1 MSKYYLGIMCGTSLD
16 SIDISMIRC
25 HGDKI
30 KVMAFAEYRL
40 KNKIKEKINILK
52 TNANQEIINKNLELE
67 VTSLIASN
75 VIDFL
80 KKHKINKSL
89 ISAIGFAGITLNHSP
104 HLGKSTYL
112 GNPKKLS
119 SILSIPIIA
128 DFRQTDIDAGG
139 QGAPLTGFFHKYLN
153 DTMNSSIT
161 YINLGGFTNIS
172 IPKNRSMIS
181 YDTGPANYLIDLW
194 CREKFD
200 IEYDLDGGLA
210 SMGDVDTKLLKNM
223 LKESFFKKPPPKST
237 GFELFNLNWIEKHL
251 SKVSRPRDIDVLST
265 LTYLTILTV
274 SDEIKKYNI
283 KSGSIFIYGGG
294 AFNKLLVNGIL
305 DISNKKNLKLLKYG
319 IDEKNLEAT
328 AFAWFAF
335 ARNNQVE
342 FKKSNITGA
351 KRTYFLGNI
360 Y

>member
-1 MSKYYLGIMCGTSLD
+1 
-16 SIDISMIRC
+16 
-25 HGDKI
+25 
-30 KVMAFAEYRL
+30 
-40 KNKIKEKINILK
+40 
-52 TNANQEIINKNLELE
+52 
-67 VTSLIASN
+67 
-75 VIDFL
+75 
-80 KKHKINKSL
+80 
-89 ISAIGFAGITLNHSP
+89 
-104 HLGKSTYL
+104 
-112 GNPKKLS
+112 
-119 SILSIPIIA
+119 
-128 DFRQTDIDAGG
+128 
-139 QGAPLTGFFHKYLN
+139 
-153 DTMNSSIT
+153 
-161 YINLGGFTNIS
+161 
-172 IPKNRSMIS
+172 
-181 YDTGPANYLIDLW
+181 
-194 CREKFD
+194 
-200 IEYDLDGGLA
+200 
-210 SMGDVDTKLLKNM
+210 
-223 LKESFFKKPPPKST
+223 
-237 GFELFNLNWIEKHL
+237 
-251 SKVSRPRDIDVLST
+251 LST

>member
-30 KVMAFAEYRL
+30 KVIAFAEYRL
-40 KNKIKEKINILK
+40 KNKIKEQINILK
-52 TNANQEIINKNLELE
+52 TNTNQEIINKKLEIQ
-67 VTSLIASN
+67 VTTLIASN

-112 GNPKKLS
+112 GDPKKLS

-161 YINLGGFTNIS
+161 YINLGGFANIS
-172 IPKNRSMIS
+172 FEESKKRI
-181 YDTGPANYLIDLW
+181 A
-194 CREKFD
+194 FD
-200 IEYDLDGGLA
+200 ICPVNIVLNHYVNQLDFDYDDEGKIAKSG
-210 SMGDVDTKLLKNM
+210 KLNTSLLSDLNS
-223 LKESFFKKPPPKST
+223 LLFYNQEPPKSLSL
-237 GFELFNLNWIEKHL
+237 EWVQQIVIPIIEG
-251 SKVSRPRDIDVLST
+251 
-265 LTYLTILTV
+265 
-274 SDEIKKYNI
+274 YNI
-283 KSGSIFIYGGG
+283 ETKDILRTFVEHAAIQISEYLNQNETIALFTGGG
-294 AFNKLLVNGIL
+294 VYNLFLIERIKILSNSEVIIPNTDIIEYKEALVFGLLGVLKVRNEVNC
-305 DISNKKNLKLLKYG
+305 LKS
-319 IDEKNLEAT
+319 
-328 AFAWFAF
+328 
-335 ARNNQVE
+335 V
-342 FKKSNITGA
+342 TGA
-351 KRTYFLGNI
+351 KKNHSSGKIFNPKI
-360 Y
+360 NV